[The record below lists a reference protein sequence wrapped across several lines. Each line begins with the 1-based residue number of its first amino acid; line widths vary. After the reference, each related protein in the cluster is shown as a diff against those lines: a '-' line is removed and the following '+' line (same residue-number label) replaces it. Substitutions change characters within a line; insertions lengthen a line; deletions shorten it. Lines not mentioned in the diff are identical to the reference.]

1 MLVSLPRLSEA
12 DKVQGCEEALRQL
25 SQITFKEMVLE
36 EKTKIFRTLAR
47 MNNLIR
53 TQRDLGVALGMVSD
67 LDEGLRLCFE
77 AVLHVSEMDCGRVY
91 LVHEPSGALDLIFH
105 QGLSPDFVGRVAH
118 YDADSGK
125 ARLVMAGQPVYSE
138 RQTLGMS
145 LDEAENGEGL
155 RAFAVIPMRHHEQVI
170 GCLDVAS
177 HTLAEVPALAR
188 EALETIATQM
198 CNLIVR
204 LRTEEELRTRCH
216 RLEKLLEERTVQLR
230 RAQEQLQAE
239 TIKRRRALLAA
250 GFPHE
255 RALVI

>member
-1 MLVSLPRLSEA
+1 
-12 DKVQGCEEALRQL
+12 
-25 SQITFKEMVLE
+25 
-36 EKTKIFRTLAR
+36 
-47 MNNLIR
+47 
-53 TQRDLGVALGMVSD
+53 MVSD

-105 QGLSPDFVGRVAH
+105 QGLSPDFVRHTAH
-118 YDADSGK
+118 YDADSEK

-138 RQTLGMS
+138 HQALEMS

-155 RAFAVIPMRHHEQVI
+155 RAFAVIPMKYHERVI

-239 TIKRRRALLAA
+239 TIKRRRALLASE
-250 GFPHE
+250 FPHE